1 MTCLDDE
8 TVLGLVEG
16 RLDAAVLTTLDA
28 HLDSCVDCR
37 GIVAQVSRV
46 RGDGGVLPRGHALG
60 RYVIGE
66 LLGSGAMGHVYSAW
80 EPELDRRVA
89 VKLLRSQGPRERLV
103 REAQAMAKL
112 DHPNVVTVHE
122 VGTADEGVF
131 VAMALVDGASLRA
144 WSQAA
149 HPWRDS
155 LRVLVDVARGL
166 AASHAAGVLHRDVK
180 PDNVIVGRDGRAR
193 LGDFGL
199 ARSEGRVVEGDV
211 LALGTPTSVA
221 GTPAYM
227 APEVLRGGAATMASD
242 QFGFGV
248 TAYEVLAKQRPFG
261 GASWSELVTAI
272 ETTTP
277 APIREVPGW
286 IDDAIR
292 RCLSPDPAKRWP
304 DLASLAS
311 YLATRGERRRP
322 AAMVASAAAFAAMAS
337 LVTAIATSGS
347 KSAPTCALGDLEAPT
362 DIAPA
367 AVERWVTDWR
377 TESAATC
384 SSTEPRLVVAARQ
397 RCLAGRRDD
406 LNALLAQARAAPD
419 RPAASDRLIDA
430 LAARS
435 PAECRLEPALPAG
448 AAPTRQLARRALDSS
463 LSAVRATIAIADAHP
478 AVADAAR
485 LVDQARL
492 LDDAGALADAQLVHA
507 EALRMTSQLDAA
519 ALAARD
525 ALASA
530 ERAHDDLA
538 AAQAWLA
545 RVAIASDQRDLVLAD
560 DFGVVAAGAIDRAGG
575 GDRLHA
581 TLAKLR
587 GQTAYLRGHFAD
599 ARTFLA
605 DARTRF
611 ARTSGERS
619 IDVAGIESA
628 RGQVERAA
636 GDLDAAQRFLE
647 AALAQT
653 RALRGDSPELAR
665 DLHNLAGVL
674 RLRGN
679 LPAAEARYRESLAVH
694 TRLRG
699 PASVEAGVTHNSLAL
714 VALARNDLDTAD
726 AELATAH
733 AALSAARHGDLAFTE
748 HNLGL
753 VAAARGQHTDARTHF
768 IAAGTLYDRTIGAD
782 AVAPIRLLLDR
793 AASELALGHRPA
805 ALALV
810 ARARAAGQTAHI
822 DWIVA
827 DADAFTRDAAGTV
840 ASQVDPFST
849 PRPPRT
855 PRPDTGQ
862 PIAAGRGTP
871 VEAPAVERPDV
882 TPKDVPIPPT
892 TPDAPQPVK
901 DIGVY
906 GSSPRW

>member
-16 RLDAAVLTTLDA
+16 RLAAAVLTTLDA

-46 RGDGGVLPRGHALG
+46 RGDAGVLPRGHALG

-122 VGTADEGVF
+122 VGTSDEGVF
-131 VAMALVDGASLRA
+131 VAMALVDGASLRTWA
-144 WSQAA
+144 EAKR
-149 HPWRDS
+149 PWRDS

-199 ARSEGRVVEGDV
+199 ARSEGKIVDGDA

-248 TAYEVLAKQRPFG
+248 TAYEVLAKQRPFV

-277 APIREVPGW
+277 ASLRDAPGW
-286 IDDAIR
+286 LDDAIR

-304 DLASLAS
+304 DLKSLADH
-311 YLATRGERRRP
+311 LATRGERRRP

-337 LVTAIATSGS
+337 LVTAVATSGS
-347 KSAPTCALGDLEAPT
+347 KATPTCALGDIEAPT

-367 AVERWVTDWR
+367 AVERWIAAWR

-406 LNALLAQARAAPD
+406 LRALLAQARVAPD

-448 AAPTRQLARRALDSS
+448 AAPTRQFALRAIDAG

-478 AVADAAR
+478 AVTDAAR

-492 LDDAGALADAQLVHA
+492 LDDAGALADAQLLHA

-519 ALAARD
+519 ARAARD

-560 DFGVVAAGAIDRAGG
+560 DFGAVAAGAIDRAGG

-581 TLAKLR
+581 SLAKLR
-587 GQTAYLRGHFAD
+587 GQAAYLRGHFDD

-611 ARTSGERS
+611 ARAAGDRS
-619 IDVAGIESA
+619 IEVAGIESA

-647 AALAQT
+647 AALTQT
-653 RALRGDSPELAR
+653 LALRGDSPELAR

-674 RLRGN
+674 RLRGD

-699 PASVEAGVTHNSLAL
+699 ATSVEAGVTRNSLAL
-714 VALARNDLDTAD
+714 VALARHDLDTAA
-726 AELATAH
+726 AELAAAH
-733 AALSAARHGDLAFTE
+733 ATLSAAHHGDLAFTE

-753 VAAARGQHTDARTHF
+753 VAAARGQHATALTHF
-768 IAAGTLYDRTIGAD
+768 ITAGTLYDRTIGAD
-782 AVAPIRLLLDR
+782 AIAPIRLLLDR
-793 AASELALGHRPA
+793 AGTELALGHRPE
-805 ALALV
+805 ALALI
-810 ARARAAGQTAHI
+810 ARARAAGQASHI
-822 DWIVA
+822 DWIVTEA
-827 DADAFTRDAAGTV
+827 DDLGRAAGRSMQV
-840 ASQVDPFST
+840 AP
-849 PRPPRT
+849 PRPPR
-855 PRPDTGQ
+855 PIPPARPNTGQ
-862 PIAAGRGTP
+862 P
-871 VEAPAVERPDV
+871 VEAPPVERPEV
-882 TPKDVPIPPT
+882 TPRDVPPPPT
-892 TPDAPQPVK
+892 TQPVK